1 MEREKGATAADKAAH
16 RLFDAGT
23 PRFPAP
29 AYCRR
34 CGTTLETAY
43 HEERLYSVACH
54 ACNTVTL
61 VKECNPVAAA
71 RIVGEPM
78 PRREE

>member
-1 MEREKGATAADKAAH
+1 MARVKGATTADKAAH
-16 RLFDAGT
+16 RFFAAGI
-23 PRFPAP
+23 PRFTAP